1 MNTRKIVLFFFFSTF
16 MLLVLS
22 CGIKKPTE
30 YEGRGSLQV
39 KVFDDLQQPVAEA
52 KVQWTSSLGEKG
64 PFQCTDSTGIT
75 TFRNMA
81 SSEYT
86 VTASK
91 PLDDAIAYH
100 GSQKSTVLLGRQSS
114 VTITIQLNTTGLKIN
129 EIYYAGPINNS
140 YFYKDQFI
148 ELYNGSSDTL
158 FLDGTIMILCGGAN
172 LAGNDN
178 DGDGDFDYFY
188 YDSYIGEEYR
198 GFIRAF
204 QLPGAPLVDKN
215 YPIAPGEYALIA
227 GDAIDHSRVIPTSI
241 DLSNAEFEF
250 YNPFYLN
257 DPFDPVTPDYL
268 NMITGEHGRETT
280 NDFDMN
286 VGADIVLL
294 ASGEDSEYWDGIDID
309 TIIDGVEYIKN
320 KDSFLRADDRIDK
333 GAAGIGV
340 DKVITKY
347 SGMSIQRIR
356 PGFDTNDS
364 TIDFE
369 ILDKPTPGY

>member
-16 MLLVLS
+16 MLLLLS

-39 KVFDDLQQPVAEA
+39 KVFDGMQQPVAEA

-64 PFQCTDSTGIT
+64 PVQYTDSTGLTIFT
-75 TFRNMA
+75 NMV
-81 SSEYT
+81 SSDYT

-91 PLDDAIAYH
+91 YLDDAVAYH
-100 GSQKSTVLLGRQSS
+100 GSQESTVLLGKQSS
-114 VTITIQLNTTGLKIN
+114 VTITIQLNTAGLKIN
-129 EIYYAGPINNS
+129 EIYYAGPVNNS
-140 YFYKDQFI
+140 FFSYDQFI
-148 ELYNGSSDTL
+148 ELYNGGTDTV
-158 FLDGTIMILCGGAN
+158 FLDGTILILCGGAD

-188 YDSYIGEEYR
+188 YDSYIGREYR
-198 GFIRAF
+198 CLLRAF
-204 QLPGAPLVDKN
+204 QLPGVPLIDKK

-227 GDAIDHSRVIPTSI
+227 SDAIDHSIAFQTSI

-257 DPFDPVTPDYL
+257 DPFDPVIPDYL

-286 VGADIVLL
+286 VVADIVLL

-320 KDSFLRADDRIDK
+320 KDGLKRADDRIDK

-356 PGFDTNDS
+356 PGFDTNNS